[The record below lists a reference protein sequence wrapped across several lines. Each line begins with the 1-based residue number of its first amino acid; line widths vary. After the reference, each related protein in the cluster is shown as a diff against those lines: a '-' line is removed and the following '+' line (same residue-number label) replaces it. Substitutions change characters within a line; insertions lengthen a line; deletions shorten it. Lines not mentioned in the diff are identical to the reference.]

1 MYIPKSFEENDL
13 PELHAMMRRF
23 NFATLINTNEGAIQ
37 ATHIPFMLDETKGTY
52 GMLRAHIARANP
64 QWQEFNEGVEALVIF
79 QGPHAY
85 ISPSWYEAHP
95 SVPTWNY
102 VAIHAYGIPRLL
114 EGYDNLHPMLDSL
127 VHKHEQHYPHPWAM
141 DLPEDYM
148 QNMVKGI
155 VGIEIEITRLE
166 GKYKLSQNRSEKDRR
181 GVISA
186 LEGNL
191 DPLVAEVS
199 DIMKQREL

>member
-23 NFATLINTNEGAIQ
+23 NFATLITALNGAIQ
-37 ATHIPFMLDETKGTY
+37 ATHIPFMLDETRGKYGT
-52 GMLRAHIARANP
+52 LQAHIARANQ
-64 QWQEFNEGVEALVIF
+64 QWQDFSEGVEALVIF

-85 ISPSWYEAHP
+85 ISPSWYEVHP

-114 EGYDNLHPMLDSL
+114 EGYDNVHPMLGTL
-127 VHKHEQHYPHPWAM
+127 VQNHEQHYPHPWTM

-166 GKYKLSQNRSEKDRR
+166 GKYKMSQNRGESDRS
-181 GVISA
+181 GVIRA
-186 LEGNL
+186 LEGST

-199 DIMKQREL
+199 DIMKRVEK